1 MFAAGLVDEVDN
13 EMSKK
18 KRLPRKIAGI
28 RVPKFLR
35 KSSVLRTVLASSVG
49 REIAA
54 RALTAAAGAAA
65 AVLIQDRSEIAG
77 AGKKAARKG
86 SKAVGLATEAVQS
99 AASAVMGVVTDAASS
114 IMPDDKPKD
123 GKAKEALRH

>member
-1 MFAAGLVDEVDN
+1 
-13 EMSKK
+13 MSKK

-28 RVPKFLR
+28 KVPKFLR
-35 KSSVLRTVLASSVG
+35 KSHVLRTVLASSIG

-65 AVLIQDRSEIAG
+65 TVLIQDRTAIAG
-77 AGKKAARKG
+77 ASKKAGRKG
-86 SKAVGLATEAVQS
+86 SKVVGLATDAVQS

-114 IMPDDKPKD
+114 ILPDDKSKD
-123 GKAKEALRH
+123 SKSKEALRH